1 MLKKLFT
8 KKEKDKDDSDDDN
21 KENQKSE
28 IKQEKKQD
36 EGVALQQT
44 QQQPQQEKI
53 IEMKKGDYN
62 VHILIEEVKH
72 LISIEDN
79 QPPVPR
85 VKMTVFGKEQRTT
98 KMKKPCDNYV
108 FNEHFYF
115 DKTNLTVE
123 QLDSEKIIIEVYD
136 NKHTKKKDYF
146 GIYEFDFAYVYGRP
160 EHTLR
165 NIWIGLS
172 NVESDDISKIRGYL
186 KLSVAILNEG
196 DNRVELEPKEDDT
209 GDCIVPIEIK
219 MKYKQISF
227 YFFRGEQ
234 FPDMDAVFSEKKTG
248 RRCDGYIE
256 MKYMGIMR
264 KTRVIEMKK
273 EVITWNQIIDIP
285 ASNPCV
291 SKKICILV
299 KDEDEL
305 RADDIVGSYE
315 FNIEDIYA
323 GKYNNYRFINIY
335 GSPLNKKG
343 GIYDQMNYNAE
354 IGSRWNGRILMKCE
368 VKDVDSPIAR
378 IRNLDDKELI
388 KEAAELVP
396 KCQWNI
402 LIRVISAY
410 YLPELER
417 DYQIKISIQDI
428 VVNTEKKRTING
440 SVNFNQTIQLQY
452 NSLSED
458 VFSLPD
464 LFIYLVDNKQS
475 SGKKNICFQR
485 IKASEFYL
493 KKDVLYIK
501 LLPDPAINKVSS
513 MMKSGILKCK
523 ICVYNPNSEE
533 RINLDDFDIDGS
545 ENLQLLSLDNP
556 NFNYNREESRLE
568 LHTVVAVVYMSKGL
582 VAAESTGTSDP
593 FVTLTF
599 DNQIRKT
606 TVKNNT
612 MNGVWNELLVFE
624 NIYMDY
630 QDQTTWPVLLLNVFD
645 FNKIK
650 SDVPLGY
657 NYLWLSNTHYSLNK
671 FDILRPKWHNLFL
684 PQSNKKQ
691 GQILLSFYI
700 FNSKIGMKG
709 QDLIKSINYRP
720 EIKLY
725 NFEISVLGLRQ
736 LKPLGLIEVKK
747 PFIKFDLNSL
757 NVTGDMEDDHA
768 PIKTIPVNGGANP
781 TINTVIQFQTKL
793 PLDDNFMPELQ
804 CEVYDNILSGL
815 TNSLLGVFSIDVKK
829 IIKKTTIQI
838 NEDINQA
845 NRNLGMN
852 FARQLILGQI
862 GLNSNASSRNSS
874 NFNLANN
881 LESNMKENNNNLI
894 NNNIPNNNNNIINN
908 NENIININTNNIAEN
923 EDLLNISK
931 NLNQKEDLKIEE
943 DDENEKFLEE
953 DENKLND
960 GNTGKVN
967 IENTNINNMI
977 FTIAQKGQKLTVRN
991 TLKLGGDFIKN
1002 NINDS
1007 NYFVVYPNI
1016 KPYKIPGYSQV
1027 QENTD
1032 SNIKNNL
1039 EENQKI
1045 QKELFIEDQNKI
1057 PDPQLYFKIGY
1068 LLKYE
1073 EGINPQESTK
1083 HYRRIYRCPL
1093 ENVEVPEFSM
1103 KTPFNIGKVRR
1114 GKFVDK
1120 KSETH
1125 LFEAMKDLKS
1135 KIIYKFENNIGEN
1148 TTIIERSSVTSE
1160 ESKKDVMGIK
1170 EQIEK
1175 AYGKFKGLVRVTD
1188 HELSEKYEKVIEKS
1202 KENSLIT
1209 QTPISLKNYNKYND
1223 LREKLLNKKN
1233 VIIRL
1238 YLLELNELAKKDL
1251 LSESDPYVKI
1261 YLNGKLVI
1269 NEKKNHQNDQKN
1281 CKWYKYYDITGEMP
1295 GSSNLKIEVLDYDDI
1310 LSDDLIGSTI
1320 IDLEDRYFNSDWQKL
1335 IEKPVEVRP
1344 LINPDLNGAQGQV
1357 YLWLEIF
1364 EASQKS
1370 TKIPWKISPEPI
1382 TEFQVRFVVWE
1393 TENMEM
1399 MDVEGTSDIYVVA
1412 YFDQDDIHKTDIH
1425 FRCQDGAA
1433 SFNWR
1438 LLMPLRLPVQRPT
1451 ITLQVYDKDIFA
1463 SDDYIS
1469 GSKLNLKD
1477 LITVPKYLQM
1487 PIKFTRDYYNGLN
1500 DEEKKIYGD
1509 IEFMESKDDEE
1520 GIKFWVQCYKGKK
1533 EAVGEGEQGGRVL
1546 CSLEILPKNIADIEP
1561 LGKGREDPNM
1571 NPYLPPPVGRLEFTL
1586 NPFKMINQC
1595 VGPKF
1600 RRKCYC
1606 YCILCLIIVY
1616 LIYALPTMITKV
1628 ISG

>member
-8 KKEKDKDDSDDDN
+8 RKEKADNDD
-21 KENQKSE
+21 ENEQKQTSE
-28 IKQEKKQD
+28 IKQEPTQE
-36 EGVALQQT
+36 EGVPLQQT
-44 QQQPQQEKI
+44 QPKAQQETI

-62 VHILIEEVKH
+62 VHILIEEVKN

-79 QPPVPR
+79 QPPIPR

-98 KMKKPCDNYV
+98 KMKKPCDNFV
-108 FNEHFYF
+108 FNEHFYY

-136 NKHTKKKDYF
+136 NKHTKRKDYF

-165 NIWIGLS
+165 NLWIGLS
-172 NVESDDISKIRGYL
+172 NAEADDISQIRGYL
-186 KLSVAILNEG
+186 KLSISILNES

-209 GDCIVPIEIK
+209 GDCLVPIEIK

-227 YFFRGEQ
+227 YFFRGEE
-234 FPDMDAVFSEKKTG
+234 FPDMDAVFSENKKG

-264 KTRVIEMKK
+264 KTRAIAMKK

-285 ASNPCV
+285 AADPCV

-299 KDEDEL
+299 KDEDDL

-335 GSPLNKKG
+335 GSPLNKQG

-368 VKDVDSPIAR
+368 VKEVDSPIAR
-378 IRNLDDKELI
+378 VRYIEDKELT
-388 KEAAELVP
+388 KEASELVP

-402 LIRVISAY
+402 LMRVISAY

-417 DYQIKISIQDI
+417 DYEIKICIQDKS
-428 VVNTEKKRTING
+428 VNTSKKRTING
-440 SVNFNQTIQLQY
+440 SVDFHQTIQLQY

-458 VFSLPD
+458 VLSFPD

-475 SGKKNICFQR
+475 SDKKNICFQR

-533 RINLDDFDIDGS
+533 KINLAEFNDDGS
-545 ENLQLLSLDNP
+545 EKSQLLSINNP
-556 NFNYNREESRLE
+556 NFNFNKEESRVQP
-568 LHTVVAVVYMSKGL
+568 HTIVAVVYMSKGL
-582 VAAESTGTSDP
+582 VAAESSGTSDP

-599 DNQIRKT
+599 ENQVRKT
-606 TVKNNT
+606 TAKNNT

-624 NIYMDY
+624 NILMDY

-650 SDVPLGY
+650 SDIPLGY

-671 FDILRPKWHNLFL
+671 FDILKPKWHNLFL
-684 PQSNKKQ
+684 PKSNKKQ

-700 FNSKIGMKG
+700 FDSKIEKK
-709 QDLIKSINYRP
+709 IPEIIESINYKP
-720 EIKLY
+720 ETKLY
-725 NFEISVLGLRQ
+725 HFEISVLGLRQ

-757 NVTGDMEDDHA
+757 NVTGEAEDDHT

-793 PLDDNFMPELQ
+793 PIDDNFMPELQ

-815 TNSLLGVFSIDVKK
+815 SNSLLGVFSIDVKK
-829 IIKKTTIQI
+829 IIKKTTIQV

-845 NRNLGMN
+845 NRNMGMN
-852 FARQLILGQI
+852 IARQLILGQI
-862 GLNSNASSRNSS
+862 GLNSHNSSRTNSL
-874 NFNLANN
+874 FNMANN
-881 LESNMKENNNNLI
+881 LDENMKEKSNSLFNNNNNLI
-894 NNNIPNNNNNIINN
+894 LN
-908 NENIININTNNIAEN
+908 NENIIDTNSNNSAQN

-931 NLNQKEDLKIEE
+931 SLNQKEDLKIEEE

-967 IENTNINNMI
+967 IDNTNINNMV
-977 FTIAQKGQKLTVRN
+977 FTVAQKGQKLTARN

-1016 KPYKIPGYSQV
+1016 KPYKIPGYAQN
-1027 QENTD
+1027 QDINNT
-1032 SNIKNNL
+1032 NIKNNL
-1039 EENQKI
+1039 EEDQKI
-1045 QKELFIEDQNKI
+1045 QKELFIEDQEKI
-1057 PDPQLYFKIGY
+1057 PDPQLFFKIGY

-1093 ENVEVPEFSM
+1093 ENVEVPEFTM
-1103 KTPFNIGKVRR
+1103 KTPFNIGKIRR

-1125 LFEAMKDLKS
+1125 LFDAMKDLKS
-1135 KIIYKFENNIGEN
+1135 KIIYKFENNVGEN
-1148 TTIIERSSVTSE
+1148 TTIIDRTSIASE
-1160 ESKKDVMGIK
+1160 DSKKDIMGVK

-1175 AYGKFKGLVRVTD
+1175 AYGKFKGLVRVTE
-1188 HELSEKYEKVIEKS
+1188 HELFEKYEKTIEKS

-1223 LREKLLNKKN
+1223 LREKLLNKKD

-1281 CKWYKYYDITGEMP
+1281 CKWYKYYDIAGEMP
-1295 GSSNLKIEVLDYDDI
+1295 GSSNLKIEVLDYDDL

-1320 IDLEDRYFNSDWQKL
+1320 IDLEDRYFNCDWQKL

-1364 EASQKS
+1364 DASQKS
-1370 TKIPWKISPEPI
+1370 SKIPWKISPEPI
-1382 TEFQVRFVVWE
+1382 TEFQVRFVIWE
-1393 TENMEM
+1393 TEDMEI

-1412 YFDQDDIHKTDIH
+1412 YFDQEDIHKTDVH
-1425 FRCQDGAA
+1425 YRCQDGAA

-1438 LLMPLRLPVQRPT
+1438 LLMPLRLPVQRPL
-1451 ITLQVYDKDIFA
+1451 ITLQVYDRDIFA

-1469 GSKLNLKD
+1469 GSTFNLKD

-1500 DEEKKIYGD
+1500 EQEKKIYGD
-1509 IEFMESKDDEE
+1509 IQFMDSNEDEE

-1533 EAVGEGEQGGRVL
+1533 EAAGEGEQGGRVL
-1546 CSLEILPKNIADIEP
+1546 CSLEILPKSMADIEP
-1561 LGKGREDPNM
+1561 LGKGREEPNM

-1606 YCILCLIIVY
+1606 YCILCLVIIY